1 MTQPGASDSVTDDSR
16 ESDRK
21 RGITLLRERVLVVGD
36 SIRLVSKA
44 KSADVDVVYMQ
55 KPSQFDPTLIPHCRQ
70 LVLVDYQHVP
80 SATAMAV
87 ALHDIAPITRIV
99 TQTEAAQLV
108 AGHLTDV
115 LGIPGTSER
124 CARLL
129 HDKSAMRALLNE
141 QGIGPVPYAVNP
153 THAQLRE
160 FVTSHGA
167 SIVKPTTG
175 SGSLGVRR
183 VESVEDVDAVW
194 AWCRSFGLSE
204 FQVEK
209 LLTGP
214 ELSVES
220 FSRSGRHTIIA
231 VTAKDTDHG
240 TVELG
245 HVVPAPLA
253 DDQLDRI
260 RELTTRLLDAVGLE
274 DGPSHTEIILT
285 DEGPRI
291 VESHTRRG
299 GDHINGLVR
308 MVYGVDM
315 EEATYRLVGHGE
327 PLDGHLH
334 PARGAAAIRFLTAS
348 PGVVTSVTGVD
359 AARAVDGVEEVS
371 VSVEAGSVV
380 PELRWSDDRCG
391 HVIVRADDADTAV
404 RLARKV
410 AGQIAITT
418 EPAAEDA
425 TGPDTEA
432 PATLSAILRP
442 YDEVFDPFT

>member
-1 MTQPGASDSVTDDSR
+1 MIVLPG
-16 ESDRK
+16 
-21 RGITLLRERVLVVGD
+21 RVLVIGD

-44 KSADVDVVYMQ
+44 KSAGIDVVYIQ
-55 KPSQFDPTLIPHCRQ
+55 KPSQFDPALIPHCQQ
-70 LVLVDYQHVP
+70 LALVDYQHVP
-80 SATAMAV
+80 SAAAMAA
-87 ALHDIAPITRIV
+87 ALHRIAPITRIV

-108 AGHLTDV
+108 AGHLTDT

-160 FVTSHGA
+160 FVVSHGA
-167 SIVKPTTG
+167 AIVKPTKG

-183 VESVEDVDAVW
+183 IESVEDVDEVW
-194 AWCRSFGLSE
+194 AWCQSFELGE

-209 LLTGP
+209 HLVGP
-214 ELSVES
+214 ELSVEA
-220 FSRSGRHTIIA
+220 FSESGRHTIIA
-231 VTAKDTDHG
+231 VTAKDTDGG

-245 HVVPAPLA
+245 HVIPAPLA
-253 DDQLDRI
+253 EDQLDQI
-260 RELTTRLLDAVGLE
+260 RELTVRLLDAVGLE

-285 DEGPRI
+285 AEGPRV

-299 GDHINGLVR
+299 GDRINDLVR

-315 EEATYRLVGHGE
+315 EEATYRLVGEGA

-334 PARGAAAIRFLTAS
+334 PARGAAAIRFLTAA
-348 PGVVTSVTGVD
+348 PGVVTSVTGLD
-359 AARAVDGVEEVS
+359 AARAVDGVVEVS

-391 HVIVRADDADTAV
+391 HVIVRADDADTAA
-404 RLARKV
+404 RLARTV
-410 AGQIAITT
+410 AGHISINT
-418 EPAAEDA
+418 EPVTGDCPDPDA
-425 TGPDTEA
+425 SEPDT
-432 PATLSAILRP
+432 LSSVLRP
-442 YDEVFDPFT
+442 YDEVFDPFHGAVTAP

>member
-1 MTQPGASDSVTDDSR
+1 MIVP
-16 ESDRK
+16 
-21 RGITLLRERVLVVGD
+21 RGRVLVIGD

-44 KSADVDVVYMQ
+44 KSAGVDVVYMQ
-55 KPSQFDPTLIPHCRQ
+55 KPSQFDPALIPYCRQ

-80 SATAMAV
+80 SAVAMAT
-87 ALHDIAPITRIV
+87 ALHRIAPITRIV

-141 QGIGPVPYAVNP
+141 KGIGAVPYAVNP
-153 THAQLRE
+153 TQEQLRA
-160 FVTSHGA
+160 FVAAHGA
-167 SIVKPTTG
+167 SIVKPTKG

-183 VESVEDVDAVW
+183 IESVENVDEVW
-194 AWCRSFGLSE
+194 AWCQSFELGE

-209 LLTGP
+209 LLVGP
-214 ELSVES
+214 ELSVEA
-220 FSRSGRHTIIA
+220 FSESGRHTIIA
-231 VTAKDTDHG
+231 VTAKDTGGG

-245 HVVPAPLA
+245 HVIPAPLTEE
-253 DDQLDRI
+253 QFDRI
-260 RELTTRLLDAVGLE
+260 REVTVRLLDAVGLE

-285 DEGPRI
+285 AEGPRI

-299 GDHINGLVR
+299 GDRINDLVR

-315 EEATYRLVGHGE
+315 EEAAYRLVGEGA

-334 PARGAAAIRFLTAS
+334 PARGAAAIRFLTAA

-359 AARAVDGVEEVS
+359 KAQAVDGVVEVS

-391 HVIVRADDADTAV
+391 HVIVHADDADTAA
-404 RLARKV
+404 RLARTAADHV
-410 AGQIAITT
+410 SIST
-418 EPAAEDA
+418 EPVTDDCSGAHTA
-425 TGPDTEA
+425 PDT
-432 PATLSAILRP
+432 LSSVLRP
-442 YDEVFDPFT
+442 YDEVFDPFHETTAS